1 MILVFLIWVV
11 IFALFLILGF
21 SLAKVIN
28 KISNQKDEYN
38 SLSFD
43 EYFFIGF
50 LTLSSVAGLLSIFI
64 PIGSGVLLF
73 TGLITVLLFLINSR
87 EILIELKKAIMAVSN
102 YNKLELV
109 LLSFLVFFILT
120 AVVQNITW
128 LDTQSYHAQN
138 IQWIRKYA
146 VVPGLGN
153 LHDRFA
159 FNSMFFVISAVFTFQ
174 VKDILIFPLNG
185 ICYIVLIIKLFTLY
199 KKEYKY
205 GAKWKFVFYIL
216 TLLIS
221 LLIMIPNLN
230 TPSPD
235 IICATLTI
243 YAFILLLDRLG
254 DIRQLNIVQIILLNL
269 IIFTCVSYK
278 LSSLFLAI
286 TILLLMN
293 KDLVKRSLIT
303 LVIFIL
309 IFSTFIVRN
318 YYLSGYVIFPFPAID
333 IFNVDW
339 KIPSDNVIETKS
351 VIEGWAKIPV
361 TSYAEVL
368 NMKFSEWIIPWFKQL
383 SFNSKLI
390 VSVNLF
396 SIFTFMLMLLKR
408 EYFLAKIQ
416 LIILINLVF
425 WFIKAPD
432 PRFAYGFIF
441 IGFSLT
447 IAYLIK
453 LFEYSTFGGKIKL
466 IRIALACFFLII
478 VGRRIMFPVDTIKTS
493 SLWILPAPFG
503 TVETRDYSTNFH
515 YRIPVNEQECFY
527 TEIPCVT
534 YPLNNVIMRGGD
546 LQDGF
551 KVIKMN
557 K

>member
-1 MILVFLIWVV
+1 MILVILIWVL
-11 IFALFLILGF
+11 IFSLFLILGF
-21 SLAKVIN
+21 SLSKVIK
-28 KISNQKDEYN
+28 KISSQKEEYD

-43 EYFFIGF
+43 EHFFIGF
-50 LTLSSVAGLLSIFI
+50 LTISSVAGILSIFI
-64 PIGSGVLLF
+64 PIGNRVLLF
-73 TGLITVLLFLINSR
+73 AGIITVLLFLINSR
-87 EILIELKKAIMAVSN
+87 EIIIDLKKAIKAVST

-109 LLSFLVFFILT
+109 LLSFLIFFILT

-205 GAKWKFVFYIL
+205 GAKWKSVFYIL

-254 DIRQLNIVQIILLNL
+254 DIRQLNIVQIVLLNL

-339 KIPSDNVIETKS
+339 KIPLVNVIETKS

-361 TSYAEVL
+361 TPYAEVL

-466 IRIALACFFLII
+466 LRIALACFFLII
-478 VGRRIMFPVDTIKTS
+478 VVRRIMFPVDTIKTS

-503 TVETRDYSTNFH
+503 TVETKDYSTNFH

-546 LQDGF
+546 LKDGF